1 MKTTSRLTFRGRTSG
16 TGPMPPSETWGVGG
30 SSPVAGS
37 GPAFRCAQPCRL
49 VRRPVPRVTQGRVV
63 PTSSQTTDPRSRI
76 VGIPSLCRRGD
87 WVRAPTQ
94 SAPAALSNGVRKSR
108 SSGSWR
114 LPDQP
119 AAQRSRTPRREADRV
134 RSAGASSALD
144 DPSTPGSGR
153 EARGWL
159 AYGIR
164 GHAVD
169 PKGRRPP
176 RDALPW
182 DWSDGAL
189 QPRGKRAD
197 DLGSRRTP
205 IGQRPWGFN
214 SVSGSTWTLQVGALH
229 RLSPQRGSGPAGR

>member
-159 AYGIR
+159 AYGDTGTR
-164 GHAVD
+164 CRSEGASPAPGRSAVGLVGRCT
-169 PKGRRPP
+169 PATWETSRRPWKQENP
-176 RDALPW
+176 HRPKTV
-182 DWSDGAL
+182 GV
-189 QPRGKRAD
+189 Q
-197 DLGSRRTP
+197 LGVRE
-205 IGQRPWGFN
+205 
-214 SVSGSTWTLQVGALH
+214 TWTLQVGALH